1 MDDDEVQIPKTKAA
15 PVYFTSRPSLS
26 INRGYTLHTVLLS
39 AVNLI
44 KSAIDARR
52 EKEEEEEA
60 EKRCGG
66 RKIEG
71 EGEGAL

>member
-52 EKEEEEEA
+52 EKEEEEA
-60 EKRCGG
+60 GKRCGG

-71 EGEGAL
+71 EGAL